1 MPSMFDTNA
10 DTDKRKLL
18 SVLCHGSI
26 FFSSLV
32 FSAGIPL
39 VISFVSDDPVVKAN
53 AKEALNFHL
62 NIWTYEAILAVLA
75 FTIVAL
81 PLVWLIAPF
90 FFLFHWIPAIL
101 AIFSALNKPNEPY
114 KYPFIVR
121 VF

>member
-1 MPSMFDTNA
+1 MFDTDA

-18 SVLCHGSI
+18 SVLSHGSI
-26 FFSSLV
+26 FLSSLV

-62 NIWTYEAILAVLA
+62 NIWVYEAILAVLA
-75 FTIVAL
+75 FTIIAL

-101 AIFSALNKPNEPY
+101 AIFSSLTKPNEPY

-121 VF
+121 VL

>member
-1 MPSMFDTNA
+1 MF

-26 FFSSLV
+26 FLSSLV
-32 FSAGIPL
+32 ISAGIP
-39 VISFVSDDPVVKAN
+39 IAIGIVSDDPVVKTN

-62 NIWTYEAILAVLA
+62 NIWVYEVILAIMA
-75 FTIVAL
+75 FTVILL
-81 PLVWLIAPF
+81 PVVWIIAPF

-101 AIFSALNKPNEPY
+101 AIIKGLSDPDTPY